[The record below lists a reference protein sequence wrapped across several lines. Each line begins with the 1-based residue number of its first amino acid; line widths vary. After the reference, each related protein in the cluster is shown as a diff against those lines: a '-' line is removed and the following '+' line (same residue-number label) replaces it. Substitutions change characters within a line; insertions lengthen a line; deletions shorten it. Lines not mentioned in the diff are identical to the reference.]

1 MRIFANS
8 NALCVFEDYTL
19 IRYHEATDCS
29 LQKTSE
35 NLNMTHGIEKIL
47 VIGNRRFC
55 INQLKTICSDGG
67 MIGYCP
73 SKIEILIEFGENCG
87 ILDNLKKI

>member
-1 MRIFANS
+1 M
-8 NALCVFEDYTL
+8 
-19 IRYHEATDCS
+19 IRYHEATDSS

-47 VIGNRRFC
+47 VIGNRWFC

-67 MIGYCP
+67 MYGYCP
-73 SKIEILIEFGENCG
+73 SKIEILIDSGEKCG
-87 ILDNLKKI
+87 ILDNLKKK

>member
-1 MRIFANS
+1 M
-8 NALCVFEDYTL
+8 
-19 IRYHEATDCS
+19 IRYHEATDSS

-47 VIGNRRFC
+47 VIGNRWFC

-67 MIGYCP
+67 MFGYCP
-73 SKIEILIEFGENCG
+73 SKIEILIDFGENCG
-87 ILDNLKKI
+87 ILDN